1 MIGELQP
8 YPSYKPSGI
17 DWLRVVPAH
26 WEVRRFRTSVDGC
39 INGIWGDDPSGHHD
53 LVCVRVADFD
63 RESWRVDLNRQTVR
77 SISPSDRKGRLL
89 RKGDLLL
96 EKSGGGDLQPVG
108 AVVMYEHS
116 IPAVCSNFVARMPV
130 SSGSSAKYLTYLHAC
145 LYSKRLNVRS
155 IKQTTGIQN
164 LDSYSYLT
172 ERVALPPLAE
182 QIAIARFLE
191 HVDRRIRRYIRAKQ
205 KLIALLEEQKQAVIH
220 QAVTGQIDV
229 GTGQPYPAYKPSGV
243 EELGDVPEH
252 WEVVALKRML
262 TRLIDCEHKTAPA
275 VSASDNYVVRTTA
288 VRGGTMRWEG
298 TYCTDGSSYMEW
310 TKRGVP
316 QVGDVIFTRE
326 APAGEA
332 CLVPEGR
339 RVCLGQRTVLL
350 KPRPTRYDAAFL
362 VHMIYAGPPRLRVQ
376 LSSQGSTVG
385 HFNVD
390 DIGRM
395 PVLAPPLEEQATID
409 EVLRRD
415 SGGIDRARQVLER
428 EVRLLQEYRTRL
440 IADVVT
446 GKLDVR
452 EAAAGLPEVDPLAGE
467 DDADDGSNPEPPL
480 SDGDEVGVTGQEV
493 EA

>member
-1 MIGELQP
+1 MSANLKP
-8 YPSYKPSGI
+8 YPAMKDSGVP
-17 DWLRVVPAH
+17 WLGEVPTY
-26 WEVRRFRTSVDGC
+26 WEVRRLKSWLDVNEFVLSEDTDPEYTFEYLDIGSVATGRLTAKPERIRFGNSPSRARRVVRPGDTIVSTVRTYLKAV
-39 INGIWGDDPSGHHD
+39 WHAEHPGDD
-53 LVCVRVADFD
+53 LVASTGFAVLTPPRGAFPRFVSYFCQSDPFINRVTA
-63 RESWRVDLNRQTVR
+63 EA
-77 SISPSDRKGRLL
+77 
-89 RKGDLLL
+89 
-96 EKSGGGDLQPVG
+96 VG
-108 AVVMYEHS
+108 IAY
-116 IPAVCSNFVARMPV
+116 P
-130 SSGSSAKYLTYLHAC
+130 
-145 LYSKRLNVRS
+145 
-155 IKQTTGIQN
+155 
-164 LDSYSYLT
+164 
-172 ERVALPPLAE
+172 
-182 QIAIARFLE
+182 AIAETRLGTFEVCIPPYPEQAAIVRFLD
-191 HVDRRIRRYIRAKQ
+191 HADRRIRRYVRAKQ
-205 KLIALLEEQKQAVIH
+205 KLIALLEEQKQAIIH

-229 GTGQPYPAYKPSGV
+229 RTCRPYPAYKPSGV

-288 VRGGTMRWEG
+288 VRAGTIRWEG

-376 LSSQGSTVG
+376 LASQGSTVS

-395 PVLAPPLEEQATID
+395 PVLAPPLEEQATIV
-409 EVLRRD
+409 EVLRRHT
-415 SGGIDRARQVLER
+415 GGIDRARQVLER
-428 EVRLLQEYRTRL
+428 EVRLLQEYHARL

-446 GKLDVR
+446 GKFDVR
-452 EAAAGLPEVDPLAGE
+452 EAAARLP
-467 DDADDGSNPEPPL
+467 
-480 SDGDEVGVTGQEV
+480 DEVEELEPLD
-493 EA
+493 EADALIDGEEEPTDDLATAP